1 LADYDRVYF
10 NSEVHEREI
19 YVKTIILDFSG
30 RSVVNAIETIKH
42 YENKPI
48 KIQIKLRGLNKL
60 SDLDLTSVF
69 KTIIDSRITH
79 LDLSND
85 TLDNHLQERSTTY
98 LKDLFY
104 SLKDSNLKYLSL
116 KSNHFLQ
123 KSASELDEIFSQLKA
138 SEIRILDIS
147 DIYMHPETIDDPNLS
162 NHLINSSIKLKTVF
176 SALLGSGITDLI
188 CQSNQLIIPLIKPI
202 LIALGTT
209 NGMGLKSKI
218 TYLDLKN
225 NQLDIKSFNDISDIL
240 AYLECASV
248 VQLDLSSN
256 DLFLHPTDSIVNR
269 EVTCSR
275 MTHLLLEGKNN
286 YALKTPPEISS
297 LINGF
302 KNTGITSLNLSNNR
316 LYGFIPDIIEA
327 LKESQITHLNLSKN
341 YMYTKYQPQVNQK
354 IFEGLEHTI
363 ITHLE
368 LNDMIY
374 DETDLLHL
382 PTILKGLNKSS
393 VTHLSLQ
400 HNWLN
405 QMSKELF
412 NHLFTSVEGSAVS
425 HIDLRGNSFNTLS
438 AEHLE
443 VFLSIPDNIR
453 SITLTLSEVH
463 KMKAKS
469 LQMIQM
475 RFPNA
480 ANLILI
486 NDDGIILNI
495 QNEEHLNIYRALG
508 FNIHFEKTLIEPV
521 VFAKDKDSRES
532 SALISGSLFN
542 ASYIK
547 NDKGP
552 HEIKP
557 DWQSKFRQ

>member
-1 LADYDRVYF
+1 M
-10 NSEVHEREI
+10 
-19 YVKTIILDFSG
+19 KTIILDFSE
-30 RSVVNAIETIKH
+30 RSVVNVIETIKH

-48 KIQIKLRGLNKL
+48 KIQIKLRGINKL

-85 TLDNHLQERSTTY
+85 TLDNHLQTRSTTY
-98 LKDLFY
+98 LKELFY
-104 SLKDSNLKYLSL
+104 SLKDSNLEYLSL

-123 KSASELDEIFSQLKA
+123 KSALELNEIFSQIKA
-138 SEIRILDIS
+138 TEIRVLDIS
-147 DIYMHPETIDDPNLS
+147 DIYMHPETIDDPDLLS
-162 NHLINSSIKLKTVF
+162 HLKNSSIKFKTIF
-176 SALLGSGITDLI
+176 STLMGSDITDLI

-202 LIALGTT
+202 LNALGNANETD
-209 NGMGLKSKI
+209 LKSKI

-225 NQLDIKSFNDISDIL
+225 NQLNIKSFNDISDIL
-240 AYLECASV
+240 AYLENSSV

-256 DLFLHPTDSIVNR
+256 DLFLHPTESIESR

-286 YALKTPPEISS
+286 YALKTPSEISS
-297 LINGF
+297 LIKGF

-354 IFEGLEHTI
+354 IFEGLEHTS
-363 ITHLE
+363 ITHLD
-368 LNDMIY
+368 LDNMIY
-374 DETDLLHL
+374 EETDLFHL
-382 PTILKGLNKSS
+382 PTILKGLHKSS

-400 HNWLN
+400 NNWLN
-405 QMSKELF
+405 QMSRELF
-412 NHLFTSVEGSAVS
+412 NHLFTSVEGSTVS

-438 AEHLE
+438 AESLE

-453 SITLTLSEVH
+453 SITLTLSEVQ
-463 KMKAKS
+463 KMKVKS
-469 LQMIQM
+469 LQMIKL
-475 RFPNA
+475 RFPHA
-480 ANLILI
+480 AHLVLVD
-486 NDDGIILNI
+486 DDGIILDI
-495 QNEEHLNIYRALG
+495 QNKEHLNIYRDLG
-508 FNIHFEKTLIEPV
+508 FNIHCEKPLVKPV
-521 VFAKDKDSRES
+521 VFTKVEDSRDS

-542 ASYIK
+542 ASHLK
-547 NDKGP
+547 NDKGSN
-552 HEIKP
+552 EIKP